1 MATAPY
7 GYAVVDVETTG
18 LRSDWQDRVIEVGIV
33 QLDASGDVTGEW
45 ATLVNPGRD
54 LGPRRIHRIVAADI
68 RHAPAF
74 DEVAGTIAALLKG
87 RVVVAHNLAFDAL
100 FISGE
105 FARLGATAPLAPEA
119 GVCTMRWA
127 SYFMP
132 EAPRNLAGCCALA
145 DVPLSGHH
153 DALVDAHAAAGLLR
167 HYLGLVE
174 GRVPWRDLLETAASA
189 PWPDLP
195 NTNAPA
201 VRRGVSAERDGHFL
215 ARILD
220 RMPRVPE
227 PAVADSYLGL
237 LDRVLLDRRI
247 SPTQADALVEFAA
260 AVGLGRADLDRLHH
274 DYLAALARAALVDGA
289 VTPAQ
294 RDELVR
300 VAALV
305 GLPPGSARR
314 ALERAAEGRARP
326 FDRFR
331 LERGDRVAF
340 TGEAELGRDVLEA
353 RARSA
358 GYVPHPRV
366 TKEVALLVAADPD
379 TLSRKARR
387 ARIYGIP
394 IVTTGTFLRLIS
406 Q

>member
-18 LRSDWQDRVIEVGIV
+18 LRPDWHDRVIEVGIV

-74 DEVAGTIAALLKG
+74 EEVAGTIAALLRG
-87 RVVVAHNLAFDAL
+87 RVVAAHNLAFDAL

-105 FARLGATAPLAPEA
+105 FTRLGASAPLAPEV

-127 SYFMP
+127 PHFMP

-153 DALVDAHAAAGLLR
+153 DALVDARAAAGLLR
-167 HYLGLVE
+167 HYLGLAE

-189 PWPDLP
+189 RWPDLP
-195 NTNAPA
+195 DAGATA

-260 AVGLGRADLDRLHH
+260 AVGLGRADLYRLHH

-289 VTPAQ
+289 VTPAR
-294 RDELVR
+294 RDELVG
-300 VAALV
+300 VAGLLE
-305 GLPPGSARR
+305 LPPESVTR
-314 ALERAAEGRARP
+314 ALERTVRP

-331 LERGDRVAF
+331 LEPGDRVAF

-379 TLSRKARR
+379 TLSGKARR

-394 IVTTGTFLRLIS
+394 IVTTGTFLRLTG